1 MLFDFLA
8 FKNDIS
14 FWRERDSMEGLSTR
28 VVVWRCLSQAIV
40 FMYLMDE
47 NTSLLVLIPAGIST
61 VIEVNKLASFVSDYT
76 VNIHLVSCSICLCIQ
91 LVSYCI

>member
-61 VIEVNKLASFVSDYT
+61 VIEVSKLASFVSDYT
-76 VNIHLVSCSICLCIQ
+76 VNIHLVSCSI
-91 LVSYCI
+91 